1 MLPVWCFFSF
11 DCVFL
16 AQKSIHSVTVP
27 LQLYTVRKCIVVLK
41 SCFAMLSSL
50 SENQPTKKQQQQKL
64 EREIGFREVREAQ
77 QFSQEH
83 QK

>member
-16 AQKSIHSVTVP
+16 AQKSIRSVTVP
-27 LQLYTVRKCIVVLK
+27 LQLYTVRKFIAVLK

-50 SENQPTKKQQQQKL
+50 LENQPSKQQQQKL
-64 EREIGFREVREAQ
+64 ERDIGFREVREAQ